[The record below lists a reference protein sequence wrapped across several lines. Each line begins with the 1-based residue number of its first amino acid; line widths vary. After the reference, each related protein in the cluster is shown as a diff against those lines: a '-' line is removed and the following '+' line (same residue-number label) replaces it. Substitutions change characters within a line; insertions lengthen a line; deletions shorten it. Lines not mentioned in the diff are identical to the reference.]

1 MSLVLPPAVNYPNP
15 LISVQSR
22 WANAPVEGNRMI
34 QCEVDWG
41 SMGGSGA
48 IKNVAV
54 QLSNNAEINFRQIC
68 ALAVDNSQCGAD
80 VEFQFPD
87 TGETLTIPA
96 YSPKVICPVFT
107 NATSFNVA
115 CGFDSEL
122 VESGD
127 FTTFSIHNSVPP
139 PIAVPTSQEQ
149 DTSAVAA
156 IAGAAST
163 TAIIAAGINGTLN
176 VVYVNYASP
185 FGGLPAAGE
194 MTWKLVDGSAKVLW
208 TGQMGGGI
216 SSAWNVILANLS
228 NVAFRFT
235 NGVNL
240 VQTVAGGAAIGG
252 AFNVVLGYRQ
262 P

>member
-185 FGGLPAAGE
+185 FGGLPAAG
-194 MTWKLVDGSAKVLW
+194 
-208 TGQMGGGI
+208 QMGGGI